1 MDGEES
7 NSRMVRLLECA
18 GGVPPSAFR
27 LLPPP
32 FALRSPHSTMNSSW
46 IFFLLSEKFFSPCH
60 LHPHA
65 RKNEKNIFCL
75 DCCLTLCPHC
85 LPLHDSHRLLQVRRY
100 VYNDVVRLDDMEK
113 LFDCRFV
120 QLLQFLPENSS
131 RAVPILLS
139 SLQGTACRR
148 HGTAGFEYIYD
159 CECLQPLDLGCA
171 NLEESQMTPSSV
183 LDAEVSFRNTTS
195 SGSCSDGDGGVG
207 CLNVGCTAT
216 TEKVTRKKRST
227 RVAVANFCDRIT
239 PRSVSKRKG
248 LPLRS
253 PLY

>member
-1 MDGEES
+1 M
-7 NSRMVRLLECA
+7 
-18 GGVPPSAFR
+18 
-27 LLPPP
+27 
-32 FALRSPHSTMNSSW
+32 LR
-46 IFFLLSEKFFSPCH
+46 
-60 LHPHA
+60 
-65 RKNEKNIFCL
+65 
-75 DCCLTLCPHC
+75 
-85 LPLHDSHRLLQVRRY
+85 
-100 VYNDVVRLDDMEK
+100 
-113 LFDCRFV
+113 

-131 RAVPILLS
+131 RAIPILLS
-139 SLQGTACRR
+139 SLQGTKFTIKRR
-148 HGTAGFEYIYD
+148 KKWNKSSFVKQERFSEWFTDGFSQVRHAVDMERPVSRYIYD

-171 NLEESQMTPSSV
+171 NLEDSQMTPSSV
-183 LDAEVSFRNTTS
+183 LYAEVSSRNTTS

-216 TEKVTRKKRST
+216 TEKVTRKKLST

>member
-1 MDGEES
+1 
-7 NSRMVRLLECA
+7 
-18 GGVPPSAFR
+18 
-27 LLPPP
+27 
-32 FALRSPHSTMNSSW
+32 MNSSW

-60 LHPHA
+60 LHPHS

-120 QLLQFLPENSS
+120 QSYITNSS
-131 RAVPILLS
+131 RVVFLNHRPQTRPIKCSGSFCSSCQRTLQEPYQFCSLACKVRHAVDMERPVS
-139 SLQGTACRR
+139 R
-148 HGTAGFEYIYD
+148 YIYD

-183 LDAEVSFRNTTS
+183 LDAEVSSRNTTS
-195 SGSCSDGDGGVG
+195 SGSCCDGDGGVG
-207 CLNVGCTAT
+207 CLHVGCTAT